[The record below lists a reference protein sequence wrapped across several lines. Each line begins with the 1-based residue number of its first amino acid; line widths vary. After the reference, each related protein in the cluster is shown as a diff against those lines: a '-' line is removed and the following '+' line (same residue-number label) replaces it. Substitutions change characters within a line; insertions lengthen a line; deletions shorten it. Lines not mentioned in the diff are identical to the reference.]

1 MLRNSACRE
10 VAKEVYCKYYHDTVY
25 CISFEAIVKRLEK
38 LVALF
43 WEGKKRI
50 NQKGKENS
58 KAAKEYKDL
67 IAKKETLFDVSTDDN
82 KRKEKCEEEWGIK
95 MGELE
100 KIYLADQR
108 GERKMECC
116 NKAPDL
122 VWYRAIMVA
131 ERLRVRQDEDYVRQR
146 NKDFRGKSLDQINVL
161 LREQGVIS
169 SSSPQSSTVR
179 TPVK

>member
-95 MGELE
+95 M
-100 KIYLADQR
+100 
-108 GERKMECC
+108 
-116 NKAPDL
+116 
-122 VWYRAIMVA
+122 
-131 ERLRVRQDEDYVRQR
+131 
-146 NKDFRGKSLDQINVL
+146 KS
-161 LREQGVIS
+161 
-169 SSSPQSSTVR
+169 
-179 TPVK
+179 